1 MILKAIIF
9 DHDGVMVDT
18 EPLQS
23 QAWIKIL
30 EKYGKTPEL
39 YGNGL
44 VHKVGIT
51 INENWN
57 ILKLKHG
64 ITENTN
70 HLEEQRS
77 NVYKDLL
84 SQTRPMAGLME
95 LLSEL
100 RKEKKNKRLKT
111 AIASSSNREYIEM
124 VVNNFGI
131 ADDFD
136 VIVSGKDVASGK
148 PAPDIY
154 IKAAL
159 LLGANP
165 ENCVVLED
173 SRTGVEAA
181 KAARMK
187 VIAIPNQYT
196 DEQDFTDADLVL
208 SSLKHINL
216 PLLWSCF

>member
-1 MILKAIIF
+1 MTLKSIIF

-30 EKYGKTPEL
+30 AKYGKTPEI

-57 ILKLKHG
+57 ILKLKYG

-95 LLSEL
+95 LLSKL
-100 RKEKKNKRLKT
+100 RKEKKNKKLTT

-124 VVNNFGI
+124 VVNHFGI

-196 DEQDFTDADLVL
+196 DEQDFTNADLVL
-208 SSLKHINL
+208 SSLKHIDL
-216 PLLWSCF
+216 QLLCSCF

>member
-1 MILKAIIF
+1 MTLKSIIF

-30 EKYGKTPEL
+30 EKYGKTPEI

-51 INENWN
+51 INGNWN
-57 ILKLKHG
+57 ILKLKYG

-77 NVYKDLL
+77 IVYRDLL
-84 SQTRPMAGLME
+84 SQTRPMVGLME

-100 RKEKKNKRLKT
+100 RKEKKKLKT

-154 IKAAL
+154 IKVAL

-208 SSLKHINL
+208 PSLKHIDL
-216 PLLWSCF
+216 QLLYSCF

>member
-1 MILKAIIF
+1 MTLKSIIF

-23 QAWIKIL
+23 QAWIRIL
-30 EKYGKTPEL
+30 ERYGKTPEI

-51 INENWN
+51 INGNWN
-57 ILKLKHG
+57 ILKLKYG

-77 NVYKDLL
+77 IVYRDLL
-84 SQTRPMAGLME
+84 SQTRPMVGLME

-100 RKEKKNKRLKT
+100 RKEKKNKKLKT

-154 IKAAL
+154 LKAAL

-208 SSLKHINL
+208 PSLKHIDL
-216 PLLWSCF
+216 QLLYSCF